1 MKIKLPFTTV
11 IIKKD
16 LNMKFEEMFSYH
28 LRFFPSFYFFGI
40 IDISLII
47 SVYFSTRLF
56 AR

>member
-11 IIKKD
+11 TIKKD

-28 LRFFPSFYFFGI
+28 LRFFPRFYFFGI

-47 SVYFSTRLF
+47 SVYFSTKPF